1 MPTIAK
7 KTLPLAALLCTAAL
21 GACAAVAGPA
31 SAAASS
37 TTATT
42 AATATTG
49 ATAAP
54 SGGSSAPSTG
64 QPNSPSLQE
73 GVALATWFGPGLF
86 GRHTAC
92 GQLLTKQLVGV
103 ANRTLPCGTL
113 IDFSYAGHQVTVPV
127 VDRGPYAA
135 NGADW
140 DLTLGAARLLKMGG
154 TADVDAKIVG
164 HLVNSPELGQPV
176 GHSSSR
182 AHKPV
187 PPTATGPSGGVEA
200 G

>member
-1 MPTIAK
+1 MTKIAT
-7 KTLPLAALLCTAAL
+7 KTLPFAALLCTAAL
-21 GACAAVAGPA
+21 AACAAVAGPA
-31 SAAASS
+31 SAASS
-37 TTATT
+37 S
-42 AATATTG
+42 ATTG

-54 SGGSSAPSTG
+54 SGGSSAPSSG
-64 QPNSPSLQE
+64 QPSGPGLQE

-127 VDRGPYAA
+127 VDRGPYGS

-140 DLTLGAARLLKMGG
+140 DLTLGAARLLKIGG
-154 TADVDAKIVG
+154 TADVDAKVVG
-164 HLVNSPELGQPV
+164 HVVNSPELGQPV
-176 GHSSSR
+176 GHSSSH
-182 AHKPV
+182 AHTPA
-187 PPTATGPSGGVEA
+187 PPTATGPSGGVQA

>member
-1 MPTIAK
+1 MHTIVT
-7 KTLPLAALLCTAAL
+7 KTLPIAALLCTVAL
-21 GACAAVAGPA
+21 SACAALAGPA

-37 TTATT
+37 TTV
-42 AATATTG
+42 TG

-54 SGGSSAPSTG
+54 SGGASAPSPG
-64 QPNSPSLQE
+64 QPSSPSLQE

-127 VDRGPYAA
+127 VDRGPYGS
-135 NGADW
+135 NGANW
-140 DLTLGAARLLKMGG
+140 DLTQGAARLLKMGG
-154 TADVDAKIVG
+154 TADVNAKIVG
-164 HLVNSPELGQPV
+164 HLVNSPELGQPA
-176 GHSSSR
+176 GHSS
-182 AHKPV
+182 AHPHKPI
-187 PPTATGPSGGVEA
+187 PPVATGPSGGVEA